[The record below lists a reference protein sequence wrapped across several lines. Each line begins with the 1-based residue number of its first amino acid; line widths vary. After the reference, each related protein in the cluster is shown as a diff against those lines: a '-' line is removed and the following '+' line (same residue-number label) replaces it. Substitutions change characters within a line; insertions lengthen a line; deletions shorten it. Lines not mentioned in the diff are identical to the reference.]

1 VTRRVLLAA
10 GQGVEEDAAWRWLES
25 RGEFAARRVDPLEI
39 GEGLEANVVWV
50 HATAPVAPASYAP
63 LISFLARGGGLLLTL
78 RGTELLAS
86 LGLEREGPNDVRLDR
101 WSHAADE
108 LHRGEAGEAIVHRR
122 GLAFYGPH
130 PLADG
135 LHGGA
140 DIWAPSEH
148 EPYVRACFSRGARPS
163 SGRAIA
169 VERGYISLNP
179 ERIVAW
185 EYAVGRGL
193 VLCIGGFVNFAA
205 PDPLLRPQLERLV
218 LNALA
223 SSLDHFDPSP
233 RTYWPVA
240 GKLAA
245 QDDGLELPE
254 GILLDGAL
262 PEPLDDPIALQS
274 DVETDEQ
281 FDLAGRRL
289 LLVGRDRLG
298 IREIWAHPHRVV
310 CSWDIT
316 ADGEPAL
323 GTRILVTPDAVVR
336 TLETSRRRLTERL
349 FVALEHP
356 VAVVEYVP
364 ERRGR
369 ESVGRGPERVEL
381 TFTIDLRRSWPYAAG
396 CGGDLR
402 FRREPGGG
410 ALVVASESHD
420 GVAAI
425 LVSPEAAIVM
435 EPVHRGDAPAVLC
448 QVAAPLG
455 QRLRLAVVGGNNHA
469 DLERNLRALRHLGIA
484 GLVRQRVQRA
494 AALGDARLVV
504 RAAEPG
510 PARAFEWA
518 KRRLDLFLGDVPGV
532 GRSLMAGYAPSTPG
546 WGDGRPGYAWFF
558 GRDAC
563 WSAFALLEV
572 GEFSL
577 VRQVIRFLGDHQD
590 LSGKV
595 LHEATTSGQFHYDAA
610 DSTPLYLLLVGRYLA
625 WSGDRDFVASVW
637 PRVERALS
645 FCISADSDGDGL
657 MENARVGH
665 GWIES
670 GPLAGARVTL
680 YLAAVWRAALE
691 AVSRAAEV
699 LGNSGVAAKCRERT
713 ARAGEA
719 IEREFYDTKRK
730 IYALDRRIGGQLTW
744 TQTALQAVPL
754 LLGCANTSGAQRW
767 FDETLP
773 SLATPWGVR
782 LVPPSDPHFNPT
794 GYHCGTVW
802 PLFTGWAALA
812 AYRAGRGEEGFRHLA
827 ANLRLAFKR
836 QGGAFDEVL
845 HGLEERAAGV
855 CPDQA
860 WSAAMAIAP
869 LVEGLL
875 GVMPDAPA
883 GRLALRPQLPAA
895 WPMLDVLGL
904 RCGETVYD
912 VRLRRRDEGLV
923 ISLRRNLGPPLWLT
937 IAPHLVHPPARV
949 EVDGEEL
956 RPSTEEWGR
965 GLRCAVEFE
974 AHGEHEV
981 RFVTT

>member
-1 VTRRVLLAA
+1 VA
-10 GQGVEEDAAWRWLES
+10 GQGVDEEAAWRWLQS
-25 RGEFAARRVDPLEI
+25 RGEFAARRIDPLEI
-39 GEGLEANVVWV
+39 GEGLDANLVWV

-63 LISFLARGGGLLLTL
+63 LIGFVSRGGGLLLTL
-78 RGTELLAS
+78 RGAELVAS
-86 LGLEREGPNDVRLDR
+86 LGLEREGPNDVRTDR

-108 LHRGEAGEAIVHRR
+108 LHTGETSEAIVHRR

-135 LHGGA
+135 LHGGS
-140 DIWAPSEH
+140 DVWAPSEH
-148 EPYVRACFSRGARPS
+148 EPYVWACYSRGARPS
-163 SGRAIA
+163 GGRVVA
-169 VERGYISLNP
+169 VERGYISQNP
-179 ERIVAW
+179 DRVVVW
-185 EYAVGRGL
+185 EYAVGRGQ

-205 PDPLLRPQLERLV
+205 PDAMLRPQLERLI
-218 LNALA
+218 LNALTR
-223 SSLDHFDPSP
+223 SLDPFDPSP
-233 RTYWPVA
+233 RTYWPRPGMVA
-240 GKLAA
+240 AN
-245 QDDGLELPE
+245 DGALDLP
-254 GILLDGAL
+254 GVFPLDGAL
-262 PEPLDDPIALQS
+262 PDPLDDPIALQS
-274 DVETDEQ
+274 DVESDEQ

-289 LLVGRDRLG
+289 VLVGRDRLG
-298 IREIWAHPHRVV
+298 IREIWAHPHRVI
-310 CSWDIT
+310 CSWDVA

-323 GTRILVTPDAVVR
+323 GMRIVVTPDAVVR

-356 VAVVEYVP
+356 VAMVEYVP

-369 ESVGRGPERVEL
+369 ESVGRGPERIEL
-381 TFTIDLRRSWPYAAG
+381 TFTLDLRRSWPYAAG

-402 FRREPGGG
+402 FRRDAAGEV
-410 ALVVASESHD
+410 LVVATESDD
-420 GVAAI
+420 GAAA
-425 LVSPEAAIVM
+425 VFVGPAAAM
-435 EPVHRGDAPAVLC
+435 TLEPVHRGDAPALLC
-448 QVAAPLG
+448 TVAASLG
-455 QRLRLAVVGGNNHA
+455 QRLRVVVVGGINRA
-469 DLERNLRALRHLGIA
+469 DLERTLRALRRLGLA
-484 GLVRQRVQRA
+484 GLVRQRAQRG
-494 AALGDARLVV
+494 AALGDGRLMV

-510 PARAFEWA
+510 PTRAFEWA

-563 WSAFALLEV
+563 WSAFALLDV

-590 LSGKV
+590 VTGKMP
-595 LHEATTSGQFHYDAA
+595 HEATTSGQFHYDAA

-645 FCISADSDGDGL
+645 FCVSADWDGDGL

-670 GPLAGARVTL
+670 GPLAGARVSL
-680 YLAAVWRAALE
+680 YLAAVWRGALE
-691 AVSRAAEV
+691 AVARAAEV
-699 LGNSGVAAKCRERT
+699 LGNAGVATDCRERA
-713 ARAGEA
+713 ARAGQA
-719 IEREFYDTKRK
+719 IEREFYDSKRK
-730 IYALDRRIGGQLTW
+730 IYALDRRAGGHSTW

-754 LLGCANTSGAQRW
+754 LMGCANPGATDRW
-767 FDETLP
+767 LDETLP

-782 LVPPSDPHFNPT
+782 LLPPSDPHFNPT
-794 GYHCGTVW
+794 GYHCGAVW

-812 AYRAGRGEEGFRHLA
+812 AYHAGRGEDGFKQLA
-827 ANLRLAFKR
+827 ANLRLAFRR
-836 QGGAFDEVL
+836 QGGAFDEAL
-845 HGLEERAAGV
+845 HGLEERAAGG

-869 LVEGLL
+869 VVEGLL
-875 GVMPDAPA
+875 GVLPDAPA

-895 WPMLDVLGL
+895 WPMLDALGL

-912 VRLRRRDEGLV
+912 VRLRRREEALLV
-923 ISLRRNLGPPLWLT
+923 SLRRNLGPPLWLT
-937 IAPHLVHPPARV
+937 VAPHFSRPPARV
-949 EVDGEEL
+949 EVDDQEL
-956 RPSTEEWGR
+956 RPATEEWGR

-974 AHGEHEV
+974 GHGEHEV
-981 RFVTT
+981 RFVTG